1 MARDA
6 HDWLIKVDP
15 SMEWQV
21 LRDLDDEPKE
31 RYLIA
36 RARIPH
42 SGWGEALL
50 KAQRPDGSW
59 AADEPTGWADSPD
72 GSATYALAILRLF
85 QIDPDDTA
93 VREALERVREKVTYI
108 YQDRTPYFGGE
119 TEVCVNGMVLANAG
133 YFRVDDD
140 GPARIADRL
149 LGQQLSDGGWNC
161 DAPGSRRGSFHSTLC
176 VLEGLLEWNRWRP
189 DPRLREV
196 LETGISYL
204 MDRGVMHRL
213 STGEVA
219 DPAFLQPA
227 SPPGWHYDI
236 VRALD
241 FLRDAGVEADERLD
255 AALDHLESL
264 RTPEGRWAQGALHP
278 GLDGER
284 EREHWA
290 TLAPGVGEAVG
301 DDSPVITLRAW
312 RILRWAGRNGDDS

>member
-21 LRDLDDEPKE
+21 LRDLDGEPKE

-93 VREALERVREKVTYI
+93 VREALERVREKVTYF

-189 DPRLREV
+189 DPRLREA

-204 MDRGVMHRL
+204 MDRAGCPPARSLIRRSCSPRRLPGGTTTLCAHSTSFVTPASKPTSASTPRSTTSSRCARRRGVGRRGRCIRGSTASESA
-213 STGEVA
+213 STG
-219 DPAFLQPA
+219 QPSRLA
-227 SPPGWHYDI
+227 S
-236 VRALD
+236 VRP
-241 FLRDAGVEADERLD
+241 
-255 AALDHLESL
+255 S
-264 RTPEGRWAQGALHP
+264 
-278 GLDGER
+278 
-284 EREHWA
+284 A
-290 TLAPGVGEAVG
+290 TTV
-301 DDSPVITLRAW
+301 R
-312 RILRWAGRNGDDS
+312 